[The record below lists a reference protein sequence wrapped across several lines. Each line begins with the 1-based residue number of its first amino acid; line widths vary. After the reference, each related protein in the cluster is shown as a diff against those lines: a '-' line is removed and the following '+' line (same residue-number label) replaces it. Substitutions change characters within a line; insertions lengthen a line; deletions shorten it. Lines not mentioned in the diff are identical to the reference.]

1 MSNTIQFDVFLS
13 HNSQEKPYVE
23 EIATWL
29 RTQNMRVW
37 YDKWELRPG
46 MPWQQELEQG
56 ILNSIAVIICIGK
69 SGLGTWHEPEMR
81 AAIGESMKRKCPVI
95 PVLLPGCP
103 ADVDLPL
110 FLQDRTWVDFRH
122 GLDNEDARGKLL
134 WGLTG
139 RNPYQDRE
147 TGVQSLVRPL
157 PPSADLKKRMLEGKN
172 RRLKRQLEGLE
183 KQEELLSEKIQYLQ
197 AAFLI
202 ETAPA
207 HKFQMKKQLE
217 EAEAEL
223 TGIQD
228 KIDDLY
234 QQAEQLSANPTN

>member
-13 HNSQEKPYVE
+13 HNSQDKPYVDA
-23 EIATWL
+23 IATWL

-56 ILNSIAVIICIGK
+56 ILNSIAVIIFIGK

-81 AAIGESMKRKCPVI
+81 AAISESMKRQCPVI

-103 ADVDLPL
+103 DDVEIPL
-110 FLQDRTWVDFRH
+110 FLQDRTWVDFRK
-122 GLDNEDARGKLL
+122 GLDNEEARGKLV
-134 WGLTG
+134 WGITG
-139 RNPYQDRE
+139 HNPYGDRE
-147 TGVQSLVRPL
+147 PGAQSLVQPL
-157 PPSADLKKRMLEGKN
+157 PLLADLKRRMFEGKN

-183 KQEELLSEKIQYLQ
+183 KQEELLSEKIQYLK

-202 ETAPA
+202 EAATA

-223 TGIQD
+223 TGILEQ
-228 KIDDLY
+228 IGDLY
-234 QQAEQLSANPTN
+234 QQAEQLTS